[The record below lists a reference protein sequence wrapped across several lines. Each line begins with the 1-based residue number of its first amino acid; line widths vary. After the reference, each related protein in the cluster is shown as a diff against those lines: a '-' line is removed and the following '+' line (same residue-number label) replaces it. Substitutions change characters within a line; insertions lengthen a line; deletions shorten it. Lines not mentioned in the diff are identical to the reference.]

1 MYNQIERDIKSA
13 NFIARYEEFRG
24 HKNDIKQCKYFI
36 FNKEWVDKYY
46 ENIKAKEI
54 LSLKD

>member
-1 MYNQIERDIKSA
+1 MHNQIERDIKFS

-36 FNKEWVDKYY
+36 FNKEWVDKTM
-46 ENIKAKEI
+46 KTSK
-54 LSLKD
+54 LKRY